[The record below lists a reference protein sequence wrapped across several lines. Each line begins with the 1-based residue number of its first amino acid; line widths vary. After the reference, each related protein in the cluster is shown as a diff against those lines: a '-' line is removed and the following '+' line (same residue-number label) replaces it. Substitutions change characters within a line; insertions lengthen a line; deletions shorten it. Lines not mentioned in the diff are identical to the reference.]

1 MLAITYYFLKV
12 ILCSGILFLY
22 YWVVLSNKRF
32 HQYNRFYLLG
42 LGVFSWLIP
51 LFKIQVFQPIANTP
65 PTMVQL
71 ANIIADNNTQF
82 EEIIVQQTFTI
93 NWDLLLSVIYTTV
106 LIVFFIHFL
115 IGILKVYQLISKST
129 LTKWGSIYLILTNVK
144 GTPFSFFNYIFWN
157 EKVDLQTTIGQQMM
171 QHELVH
177 VHEKHSADKL
187 FMQVLIMVGW
197 FNPFFW
203 LAKKE
208 LNMIHEFIA
217 DEKAISK
224 GDTATLA
231 SMLLTAAYP
240 QQQYLLS
247 NPFFFSPIK
256 RRLAMITNTKNIKWS
271 YARRLIVLPLLATVV
286 VLFAFRK
293 KEAINELPLKKVY
306 TVVIDAGH
314 GGTDHGALAADG
326 TTEKELSLLMLQ
338 AIKEV
343 SKNDNIKLVFT
354 RETDVYQKITEKA
367 DFVNAQKADL
377 FISLH
382 MNATSKETTAESG
395 IEIYVPKETDKKTAK
410 QSALLASAINQS
422 LQNSFASNGVKE
434 RSKGIWILKATEC
447 PSVIIECGFLTNKKD
462 LKMLKDA
469 NQRSKM
475 AKLIMKG
482 IGNYLLAEEVANK
495 PNRKNK
501 INKKHYPD
509 TLLWIRDF
517 GSIESNKNSNKQ
529 PVQLIVRKTNGEI
542 NLVRRGNDTTIE
554 PFKFTDA
561 SLKSY
566 EVELK
571 SRSITTSK
579 KTMNDC
585 LIILDGK
592 KISIEDFNR
601 IAPNDIESIHVIKDQ
616 AAINAYGEEGKN
628 GVLLI
633 ALKKKSI
640 PISFSIESP
649 LNNSYVAEGFGE
661 NLVHPGFN
669 LKNYNDGI
677 VIKSLTDDKVKAVA
691 DGTVSFA
698 GNVGGE
704 YLVIVKGAVHFYSYS
719 KLRELNV
726 KQGDVISKGN
736 VLAKA
741 SVKNNENTVM
751 LMVTTNK
758 GKFIDPSL
766 VLASK

>member
-1 MLAITYYFLKV
+1 
-12 ILCSGILFLY
+12 
-22 YWVVLSNKRF
+22 
-32 HQYNRFYLLG
+32 
-42 LGVFSWLIP
+42 
-51 LFKIQVFQPIANTP
+51 
-65 PTMVQL
+65 
-71 ANIIADNNTQF
+71 
-82 EEIIVQQTFTI
+82 
-93 NWDLLLSVIYTTV
+93 
-106 LIVFFIHFL
+106 
-115 IGILKVYQLISKST
+115 
-129 LTKWGSIYLILTNVK
+129 
-144 GTPFSFFNYIFWN
+144 
-157 EKVDLQTTIGQQMM
+157 
-171 QHELVH
+171 
-177 VHEKHSADKL
+177 
-187 FMQVLIMVGW
+187 
-197 FNPFFW
+197 
-203 LAKKE
+203 
-208 LNMIHEFIA
+208 
-217 DEKAISK
+217 
-224 GDTATLA
+224 
-231 SMLLTAAYP
+231 
-240 QQQYLLS
+240 
-247 NPFFFSPIK
+247 
-256 RRLAMITNTKNIKWS
+256 
-271 YARRLIVLPLLATVV
+271 
-286 VLFAFRK
+286 
-293 KEAINELPLKKVY
+293 
-306 TVVIDAGH
+306 
-314 GGTDHGALAADG
+314 
-326 TTEKELSLLMLQ
+326 MLQ

-422 LQNSFASNGVKE
+422 LQNSYASNGVKE

-447 PSVIIECGFLTNKKD
+447 PSILIECGFLTNKKD

-475 AKLIMKG
+475 AKLIMEG

-592 KISIEDFNR
+592 KISIEDFNK

-661 NLVHPGFN
+661 QLLAGTN
-669 LKNYNDGI
+669 LKGYNDGI
-677 VIKSLTDDKVKAVA
+677 MIKSPSDNKVKAVA
-691 DGTVSFA
+691 DGTVSFV
-698 GNVGGE
+698 GNVEGE
-704 YLVIVKGAVHFYSYS
+704 NIVIVKGSEYFYSYS
-719 KLRELNV
+719 RLTNLNV

-741 SVKNNENTVM
+741 SVENNENTVM

-758 GKFIDPSL
+758 GIFIDPSL

>member
-65 PTMVQL
+65 PPMVQL

-93 NWDLLLSVIYTTV
+93 NWDLLLSIIYTTV
-106 LIVFFIHFL
+106 LVVFFIHFL

-129 LTKWGSIYLILTNVK
+129 LTKWGSIYLILTNAK

-157 EKVDLQTTIGQQMM
+157 DKVDLQTTIGQQMM

-187 FMQVLIMVGW
+187 FMQVVIMLGW

-217 DEKAISK
+217 DEKAINK

-231 SMLLTAAYP
+231 SMLLAAAFP

-286 VLFAFRK
+286 ILFAFRK
-293 KEAINELPLKKVY
+293 KEVINELPLKKVY

-354 RETDVYQKITEKA
+354 RETDVYQRVTEKA

-382 MNATSKETTAESG
+382 MNAASKEATAESG

-410 QSALLASAINQS
+410 QSALLASAINQT

-475 AKLIMKG
+475 AELIMEG
-482 IGNYLLAEEVANK
+482 IGNYLKTIETANLPIQADWEK
-495 PNRKNK
+495 ASSKATTN
-501 INKKHYPD
+501 D
-509 TLLWIRDF
+509 T
-517 GSIESNKNSNKQ
+517 Q
-529 PVQLIVRKTNGEI
+529 PIQLIVRKTNGAI

>member
-1 MLAITYYFLKV
+1 
-12 ILCSGILFLY
+12 
-22 YWVVLSNKRF
+22 
-32 HQYNRFYLLG
+32 
-42 LGVFSWLIP
+42 
-51 LFKIQVFQPIANTP
+51 
-65 PTMVQL
+65 
-71 ANIIADNNTQF
+71 
-82 EEIIVQQTFTI
+82 
-93 NWDLLLSVIYTTV
+93 
-106 LIVFFIHFL
+106 
-115 IGILKVYQLISKST
+115 
-129 LTKWGSIYLILTNVK
+129 
-144 GTPFSFFNYIFWN
+144 
-157 EKVDLQTTIGQQMM
+157 MM

-187 FMQVLIMVGW
+187 FMQVVIMLGW

-203 LAKKE
+203 LTKKE

-217 DEKAISK
+217 DEKAINK

-231 SMLLTAAYP
+231 SILLTAAYP

-271 YARRLIVLPLLATVV
+271 YARRLIVLPLLATVL

-293 KEAINELPLKKVY
+293 KDVAYELPLKKVY

-354 RETDVYQKITEKA
+354 RETDVYQKVTEKA

-382 MNATSKETTAESG
+382 MNATSKEATAESG

-447 PSVIIECGFLTNKKD
+447 PSIIIECGFLTNKKD

-469 NQRSKM
+469 NQRNKM
-475 AKLIMKG
+475 AELMMEG
-482 IGNYLLAEEVANK
+482 ISNYLKTIEAANLPTK
-495 PNRKNK
+495 ADWQKA
-501 INKKHYPD
+501 
-509 TLLWIRDF
+509 
-517 GSIESNKNSNKQ
+517 SNKTATNNKQ

-579 KTMNDC
+579 KTTTNY

-592 KISIEDFNR
+592 KISIEDFNK
-601 IAPNDIESIHVIKDQ
+601 IAPNDIESIHVLKEK

-633 ALKKKSI
+633 ALKKKTI

-649 LNNSYVAEGFGE
+649 LNNSYIAEGFGE
-661 NLVHPGFN
+661 QLLAGTN
-669 LKNYNDGI
+669 LKGYNDGI
-677 VIKSLTDDKVKAVA
+677 VIKSLSDNKVKAVT
-691 DGTVSFA
+691 DGTVAFV
-698 GNVGGE
+698 GNVEGE
-704 YLVIVKGAVHFYSYS
+704 NIVIVKGAEHFYSYA

-726 KQGDVISKGN
+726 EIGDVISKGH
-736 VLAKA
+736 VLANA
-741 SVKNNENTVM
+741 SLDNNENTVM
-751 LMVTTNK
+751 LMVTNNK
-758 GKFIDPSL
+758 GKNIDPSL

>member
-65 PTMVQL
+65 PPMVQL

-82 EEIIVQQTFTI
+82 EEIIVQQTFSI
-93 NWDLLLSVIYTTV
+93 NWDLLLSIIYTTV
-106 LIVFFIHFL
+106 LFVFFIHFL

-129 LTKWGSIYLILTNVK
+129 LTRWGSIYLILTNAK

-217 DEKAISK
+217 DEKAINK

-231 SMLLTAAYP
+231 SLLLTAAYP

-286 VLFAFRK
+286 ILFAFRK
-293 KEAINELPLKKVY
+293 KEVINELPLKKVY

-354 RETDVYQKITEKA
+354 RETDVYQKVTEKA

-422 LQNSFASNGVKE
+422 VQNSFASNGVKE
-434 RSKGIWILKATEC
+434 RSKGVWILKATEC
-447 PSVIIECGFLTNKKD
+447 PSILIECGFLTNKKD

-475 AKLIMKG
+475 AELIMEG

-495 PNRKNK
+495 PNRINK

-529 PVQLIVRKTNGEI
+529 PVQLIVRKTNGAI
-542 NLVRRGNDTTIE
+542 NLVRRGNDTINPNKDIKITANTAKKLHWVQEAKSNFNVI
-554 PFKFTDA
+554 DA
-561 SLKSY
+561 SQMHVDKNSKELSSLNA
-566 EVELK
+566 ELK
-571 SRSITTSK
+571 TANLFNDYKIIADTLFVDNPQVLKLK
-579 KTMNDC
+579 KDDY
-585 LIILDGK
+585 LVILDGQRMGVDDAK
-592 KISIEDFNR
+592 EHLEKNTI
-601 IAPNDIESIHVIKDQ
+601 Q
-616 AAINAYGEEGKN
+616 TYG
-628 GVLLI
+628 V
-633 ALKKKSI
+633 
-640 PISFSIESP
+640 FSSKQKLEQ
-649 LNNSYVAEGFGE
+649 Y
-661 NLVHPGFN
+661 
-669 LKNYNDGI
+669 
-677 VIKSLTDDKVKAVA
+677 KA
-691 DGTVSFA
+691 
-698 GNVGGE
+698 
-704 YLVIVKGAVHFYSYS
+704 
-719 KLRELNV
+719 
-726 KQGDVISKGN
+726 
-736 VLAKA
+736 
-741 SVKNNENTVM
+741 
-751 LMVTTNK
+751 TNK
-758 GKFIDPSL
+758 KGVIFITTKREQHL
-766 VLASK
+766 F